1 MSFDSTQIATLRDTF
16 EQCRFEFDG
25 EEAWRARDLMRLLG
39 YTGKNVWQRFRN
51 NVVVRAWHSC
61 AQSERDPARN
71 FLVADGSQPWKPDLI
86 FTSLGEK
93 SGRGRP
99 SEDIILTRFAAYLVA
114 MNGDPNKP
122 EVAFAQRYFA
132 TQTRKQEILERQ
144 LLDDDRLKAHGKF
157 AKSERELRE
166 VVYESGGN
174 DHGFRTVRN
183 RGHRAYFNR
192 SPDELSRQMGVPDSR
207 DYVDFLDPINV
218 KALDLAQSLTTRKTR
233 AEKQATVSTITK
245 TNEDSNRNVRSAVVK
260 SGIIP
265 EQVAPVEDIR
275 RVEGRA
281 RRQHERRL
289 KSE

>member
-1 MSFDSTQIATLRDTF
+1 MSLDSTQIATLRDTF

-51 NVVVRAWHSC
+51 NVVVRAWQSC

-71 FLVADGSQPWKPDLI
+71 FLVADGSRAWDPERI
-86 FTSLGEK
+86 FTTSGEK

-132 TQTRKQEILERQ
+132 TQTRKQELLERQ

-174 DHGFRTVRN
+174 EHGFRTVRN
-183 RGHRAYFNR
+183 RGHKAYFNR
-192 SPDELSRQMGVPDSR
+192 SPDELGRQMAVPESR

-218 KALDLAQSLTTRKTR
+218 KALDLAQSITTRKAR
-233 AEKQATVSTITK
+233 EERQANLATIAK
-245 TNEDSNRNVRSAVVK
+245 TNEDSNRNVRRAVVR

-265 EQVAPVEDIR
+265 ERVAPVEDIR
-275 RVEGRA
+275 RVEDRA
-281 RRQHERRL
+281 RRQQDKRL